1 MEEKFVEVSPK
12 KKKTKGEPK
21 DVPQIDA
28 EPRKPPY
35 TITVSFFQLVESY
48 SRKQLGTLCSHLL

>member
-35 TITVSFFQLVESY
+35 TITVSFFQLVES
-48 SRKQLGTLCSHLL
+48 